1 MILENTLTEEAKN
14 ELNKIKRIEETV
26 DREKAVYRT
35 NKYKYDFTNFQT
47 LNTFGREIYSSKITL
62 KEGDDNQSSLLV
74 EIMNSRQIQK

>member
-14 ELNKIKRIEETV
+14 ELNKIKGIEEKV
-26 DREKAVYRT
+26 DSEKAVYRT

>member
-14 ELNKIKRIEETV
+14 ELNKIKGIEEKV
-26 DREKAVYRT
+26 DSEKVVYRT